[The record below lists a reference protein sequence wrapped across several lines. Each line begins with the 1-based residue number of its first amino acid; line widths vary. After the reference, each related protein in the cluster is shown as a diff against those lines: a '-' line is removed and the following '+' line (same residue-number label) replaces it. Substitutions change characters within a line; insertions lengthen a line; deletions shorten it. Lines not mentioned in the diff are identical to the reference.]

1 VASLLTS
8 VSMCTQFQGQIK
20 LHIKLL
26 KYNPLA
32 LAPAVNEQEF
42 KGIFAV
48 EIIEF
53 SDFAYD
59 LVF

>member
-1 VASLLTS
+1 
-8 VSMCTQFQGQIK
+8 MCTQFQGQIK

-42 KGIFAV
+42 KGVFAV

-53 SDFAYD
+53 SDSAHG